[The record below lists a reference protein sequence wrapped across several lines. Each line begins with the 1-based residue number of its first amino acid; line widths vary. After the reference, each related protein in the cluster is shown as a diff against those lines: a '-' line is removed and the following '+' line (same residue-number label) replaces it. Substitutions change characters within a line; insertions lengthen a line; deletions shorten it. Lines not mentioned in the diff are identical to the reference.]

1 MNQEL
6 NQLSQN
12 LLSSLSL
19 LLLFLELELLQL
31 QLKPSWKL
39 TNSTAV
45 AGNMWA
51 QSWENIF
58 DIVKP
63 FPNATGVDV
72 TKSLVDQVSYH
83 PIPGVVTIL

>member
-1 MNQEL
+1 
-6 NQLSQN
+6 
-12 LLSSLSL
+12 
-19 LLLFLELELLQL
+19 
-31 QLKPSWKL
+31 LKASWKL
-39 TNSTAV
+39 TNPTAL

-72 TKSLVDQVSYH
+72 TKSLIEQVSYR
-83 PIPGVVTIL
+83 PLPGVVFVM

>member
-1 MNQEL
+1 MITVIIIIIIIP
-6 NQLSQN
+6 LSITTITAIEN
-12 LLSSLSL
+12 L
-19 LLLFLELELLQL
+19 
-31 QLKPSWKL
+31 WKL

-72 TKSLVDQVSYH
+72 TTALNDQVSYR
-83 PIPGVVTIL
+83 PLPGVVSIL